1 MFGLVI
7 LLITLAATVAAT
19 VISLKF
25 QHELRNWK
33 FVTGGI
39 AIGLL
44 LGMLFYWQQ
53 MRVAKQAVRERDS
66 AVAEA
71 YKVED
76 VGRKYEEE
84 ARTLTNQVVSLEG
97 QLSAQSKRLNE
108 LQGTSEAV
116 SDSSQ
121 PQNNGLPSIY
131 WVQDSDTV
139 DNGRTAHVRFRIYGP
154 LNLPAFV
161 AICEHPCKT
170 IGGQAGSGSS
180 GVPLSGSSQR
190 NVAGFIFSKPKPMI
204 TGTAGT
210 VTVQS
215 TDKEPVRVTDFR
227 ILRESEVPENLKK

>member
-1 MFGLVI
+1 MFGLVV
-7 LLITLAATVAAT
+7 LVITFLAAVGAT
-19 VISLKF
+19 VVSLQF
-25 QHELRNWK
+25 QYELRNWK
-33 FVTGGI
+33 FVTGAI
-39 AIGLL
+39 AFGLL
-44 LGMLFYWQQ
+44 LGAILYWQQ
-53 MRVAKQAVRERDS
+53 MHVAKLAIRDRDN

-76 VGRKYEEE
+76 VGRKYEEQ

-97 QLSAQSKRLNE
+97 QISAQSKRLNE

-121 PQNNGLPSIY
+121 QQNNGLPSIY
-131 WVQDSDTV
+131 WVQDSDTP

-154 LNLPAFV
+154 LNLPAFI

-170 IGGQAGSGSS
+170 VGGQAGSGSS

-204 TGTAGT
+204 TGTTGT
-210 VTVQS
+210 VTVES
-215 TDKEPVRVTDFR
+215 TDKEPVKVTDFR
-227 ILRESEVPENLKK
+227 ILRESEVPENLK

>member
-1 MFGLVI
+1 MFGLVV
-7 LLITLAATVAAT
+7 LVITLAAAVFATVA
-19 VISLKF
+19 SLKF
-25 QHELRNWK
+25 QYELRNWR
-33 FVTGGI
+33 FLTGGI
-39 AIGLL
+39 AFGLL
-44 LGMLFYWQQ
+44 LGAIFYWQQ
-53 MRVAKQAVRERDS
+53 MHVAKQAVRERDN
-66 AVAEA
+66 AVADA

-97 QLSAQSKRLNE
+97 QLSAQAKRLNE
-108 LQGTSEAV
+108 LQGASEAV

-121 PQNNGLPSIY
+121 QQNSGLPSIY
-131 WVQDSDTV
+131 WIQDSDTG

-154 LNLPAFV
+154 LNLPAFI

-170 IGGQAGSGSS
+170 VGGQAGSGSA

-215 TDKEPVRVTDFR
+215 MDKEPVKVTDFR
-227 ILRESEVPENLKK
+227 VLRESEVPENLK